1 MVSKRKVSRNYTF
14 TIGERAALQ
23 VLSNALQYVAERPT
37 EADRDAA
44 MMLWAA
50 RQRILNAAGSRTPN
64 FRGLYRQSLRIVW
77 RNPQLIYAKVRH
89 LIPNWTH

>member
-1 MVSKRKVSRNYTF
+1 MASKRRVSRNYTF
-14 TIGERAALQ
+14 TLGERAALQ
-23 VLSNALQYVAERPT
+23 VLGNALQYVAARPT

-50 RQRILNAAGSRTPN
+50 RERILNAAGSRTPN
-64 FRGLYRQSLRIVW
+64 FRALYRRSLRIVW
-77 RNPQLIYAKVRH
+77 WNPQAKVRH